1 MAMAGEGLDFS
12 EPGLYWANESSG
24 NLMLEFELLLL
35 LQLLPPLLP
44 PAELWPDNSR
54 LVVVLVA

>member
-1 MAMAGEGLDFS
+1 MAMAGEGLAFS

-24 NLMLEFELLLL
+24 NLMLELEL
-35 LQLLPPLLP
+35 LLP